1 MDGSAEAVSRPSR
14 RRGWPA
20 LAATCAFMAAACAAR
35 AEQGHHILWA
45 IQGKHNTVY
54 LLGSMHLLRPADSAL
69 PAEVMQDYSAAQ
81 ALVMELDLSEEDPP
95 KLPGP
100 APALADLPAELTLS
114 KVLGP
119 KLNAQLQTHADRL
132 GLDVKGLQHFQPW
145 VVVLLLDQL
154 ELEKAGFEADSG
166 VDMQLLR
173 RAQADHKPVIGLET
187 ADDQYGLFAHLSI
200 AQQRKYLRD
209 SLKDEEDN
217 PNETDELFQAWQ
229 RGDTAALEKLLQ
241 QGADEAPKIFR
252 LLTVDRNRRWL
263 PKITQLLNNDT
274 DYLVIVGALHLVGR
288 YGLVELLQRKGFL
301 LTQQ

>member
-1 MDGSAEAVSRPSR
+1 MAV
-14 RRGWPA
+14 
-20 LAATCAFMAAACAAR
+20 ACISR
-35 AEQGHHILWA
+35 AEQGHHILWS

-69 PAEVMQDYSAAQ
+69 PAEVMQDYAA
-81 ALVMELDLSEEDPP
+81 ARSLVMELDLSEEDPP
-95 KLPGP
+95 KLAGP
-100 APALADLPAELTLS
+100 APALADLPANLTLA

-119 KLNAQLQTHADRL
+119 KLNAQLQTHAAEL

-145 VVVLLLDQL
+145 VVVLILDQL
-154 ELEKAGFEADSG
+154 ELAKLGYDADSG
-166 VDMQLLR
+166 VDMQLLH

-187 ADDQYGLFAHLSI
+187 TDEQYGFFAHLSI
-200 AQQRKYLRD
+200 REQRQYLRAA
-209 SLKDEEDN
+209 LQDEEDN

-241 QGADEAPKIFR
+241 QGADEAPEIYR

-263 PKITQLLNNDT
+263 PKITRLLNDDT
-274 DYLVIVGALHLVGR
+274 DYLVVVGALHLVGR
-288 YGLVELLQRKGFL
+288 YGLIDLLQSQGFL

>member
-1 MDGSAEAVSRPSR
+1 MAV
-14 RRGWPA
+14 
-20 LAATCAFMAAACAAR
+20 ACEAR

-69 PAEVMQDYSAAQ
+69 PAEVMQDYAA
-81 ALVMELDLSEEDPP
+81 AGSLVMELDLSEQDPP

-100 APALADLPAELTLS
+100 APALADLPADLTLS

-119 KLNAQLQTHADRL
+119 KLNAQLQTHAARL

-154 ELEKAGFEADSG
+154 ELEKSGFEADSG
-166 VDMQLLR
+166 VEMQLLH

-200 AQQRKYLRD
+200 RQQRKYLRD
-209 SLKDEEDN
+209 SLRDEEDN

-241 QGADEAPKIFR
+241 QGADEAPEIFR

-263 PKITQLLNNDT
+263 PKITQLLSEDT
-274 DYLVIVGALHLVGR
+274 DYLVVVGALHLVGR
-288 YGLVELLQRKGFL
+288 YGLVDLLKSQGFL

>member
-1 MDGSAEAVSRPSR
+1 MAVACGS
-14 RRGWPA
+14 
-20 LAATCAFMAAACAAR
+20 R

-69 PAEVMQDYSAAQ
+69 PAEVMQDYAAAQ

-100 APALADLPAELTLS
+100 APALADLPAQLTLS
-114 KVLGP
+114 KVLGS
-119 KLNAQLQTHADRL
+119 KLNAQLQTHAARL
-132 GLDVKGLQHFQPW
+132 GLDLKGLQHFQPW
-145 VVVLLLDQL
+145 IVVLLLDQL
-154 ELEKAGFEADSG
+154 ELEKLGFDADSG

-200 AQQRKYLRD
+200 RQQRQYLRD
-209 SLKDEEDN
+209 SLQGEEDN
-217 PNETDELFQAWQ
+217 PNETDELFQAWK
-229 RGDTAALEKLLQ
+229 RGDTVALEKLLQ
-241 QGADEAPKIFR
+241 EGADEAPEIYR
-252 LLTVDRNRRWL
+252 LLTVDRNRKWL
-263 PKITQLLNNDT
+263 PKITQLLSDDT
-274 DYLVIVGALHLVGR
+274 DYLVVVGALHLVGR
-288 YGLVELLQRKGFL
+288 YGLVDLLQSQGFV

>member
-1 MDGSAEAVSRPSR
+1 MEF
-14 RRGWPA
+14 
-20 LAATCAFMAAACAAR
+20 AATCAFMAVAGDSR
-35 AEQGHHILWA
+35 AEQGHHILWS

-69 PAEVMQDYSAAQ
+69 PAEVMQDYAA
-81 ALVMELDLSEEDPP
+81 ARSLVMELDLSEEDPP

-100 APALADLPAELTLS
+100 APALADLPANLTLA

-119 KLNAQLQTHADRL
+119 KLNAQLQTHAAAL

-145 VVVLLLDQL
+145 VVVLILDQL
-154 ELEKAGFEADSG
+154 ELAKLGYDADSG
-166 VDMQLLR
+166 VDMQLLH
-173 RAQADHKPVIGLET
+173 RAQADHKPVVGLET
-187 ADDQYGLFAHLSI
+187 TDEQYGFFAHLSI
-200 AQQRKYLRD
+200 REQRQYLRAA
-209 SLKDEEDN
+209 LQDEEDN

-241 QGADEAPKIFR
+241 QGADEAPEIYR

-263 PKITQLLNNDT
+263 PKITQLLNDDT
-274 DYLVIVGALHLVGR
+274 DYLVVVGALHLVGR
-288 YGLVELLQRKGFL
+288 YGLVDLLQSQGFL

>member
-1 MDGSAEAVSRPSR
+1 MDGSTEAVSRPSA
-14 RRGWPA
+14 RRGWLA
-20 LAATCAFMAAACAAR
+20 LAAMCAFMAVACEAR

-45 IQGKHNTVY
+45 VQGKHNTVY

-69 PAEVMQDYSAAQ
+69 PAEVMQDYTAARS
-81 ALVMELDLSEEDPP
+81 LVMELDLSEEDPP

-100 APALADLPAELTLS
+100 APALADLPADLTLA

-119 KLNAQLQTHADRL
+119 RLNAQLQTHAARL

-154 ELEKAGFEADSG
+154 ELERLGFDADSG
-166 VDMQLLR
+166 VEMQLLH
-173 RAQADHKPVIGLET
+173 RAQ

-200 AQQRKYLRD
+200 RQQRQYLRD
-209 SLKDEEDN
+209 SLQDEEDN

-241 QGADEAPKIFR
+241 QGADEAPDIFR
-252 LLTVDRNRRWL
+252 LLTVDRNRKWL
-263 PKITQLLNNDT
+263 PKITQLLSDDT
-274 DYLVIVGALHLVGR
+274 DYLVVVGALHLVGR
-288 YGLVELLQRKGFL
+288 YGLVDLLKSQGFV

>member
-1 MDGSAEAVSRPSR
+1 
-14 RRGWPA
+14 
-20 LAATCAFMAAACAAR
+20 MAAACAAR

-209 SLKDEEDN
+209 SLRDEEDN

>member
-1 MDGSAEAVSRPSR
+1 MAVACEAH
-14 RRGWPA
+14 
-20 LAATCAFMAAACAAR
+20 

-69 PAEVMQDYSAAQ
+69 PAEVMQDYAA
-81 ALVMELDLSEEDPP
+81 AGSLVMELDLSEQDPP

-100 APALADLPAELTLS
+100 APALADLPADLTLS

-119 KLNAQLQTHADRL
+119 KLNAQLQTHAARL

-154 ELEKAGFEADSG
+154 ELEKSGFEADSG
-166 VDMQLLR
+166 VEMQLLH

-200 AQQRKYLRD
+200 RQQRKYLRD
-209 SLKDEEDN
+209 SLRDEEDN

-241 QGADEAPKIFR
+241 QGADEAPEIFR

-263 PKITQLLNNDT
+263 PKITQLLSEDT
-274 DYLVIVGALHLVGR
+274 DYLVVVGALHLVGR
-288 YGLVELLQRKGFL
+288 YGLVDLLKSQGFL